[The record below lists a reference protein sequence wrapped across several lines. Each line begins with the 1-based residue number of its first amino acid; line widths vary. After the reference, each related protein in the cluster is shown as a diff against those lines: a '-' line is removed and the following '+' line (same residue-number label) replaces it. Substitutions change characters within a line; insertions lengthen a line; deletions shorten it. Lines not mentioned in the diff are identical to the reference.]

1 MNRFSVPAACAAVL
15 SCVLAAPAFASENT
29 PVRLDEDTQQASS
42 GGGSLVRTIVGLA
55 IVIGVIYGLHWV
67 LKQVKAS
74 REGKAS
80 GAGLASLSTLPLGT
94 NRSVHVVRAG
104 DEVLVLGATEHGIT
118 QLRTYSEDEA
128 RAAGLLDEPD
138 VVDVE
143 PRVRPRSL
151 PQLPQLVESLR
162 ARTVRR

>member
-1 MNRFSVPAACAAVL
+1 MKRLSVPAAFAAVL
-15 SCVLAAPAFASENT
+15 SCVLAAPALAARSSEET
-29 PVRLDEDTQQASS
+29 PLRLDEEAQQASS

-55 IVIGVIYGLHWV
+55 IVLGVIYGLHWV

-80 GAGLASLSTLPLGT
+80 GSALTTLSTLPLGT

-118 QLRTYSEDEA
+118 QLRTYSEEEA

-143 PRVRPRSL
+143 PKRPAAL
-151 PQLPQLVESLR
+151 IESLR
-162 ARTVRR
+162 ALTVRR